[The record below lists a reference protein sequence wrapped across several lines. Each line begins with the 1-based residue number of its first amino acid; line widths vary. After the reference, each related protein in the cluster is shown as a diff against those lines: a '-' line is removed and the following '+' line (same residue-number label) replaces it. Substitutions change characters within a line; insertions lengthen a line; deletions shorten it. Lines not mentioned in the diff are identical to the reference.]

1 MDNKKML
8 ELFDRYE
15 EKFGEAPPTYGYVYK
30 DMEKEIAEAI
40 ENDKPIEFEI
50 KDDLIY

>member
-1 MDNKKML
+1 MDNKNIL

-40 ENDKPIEFEI
+40 ETDTPIVFEA
-50 KDDLIY
+50 KEDVLY